1 MKILNFGSLNIDY
14 VYNVDHILVG
24 GETLSAKD
32 RNVYCGGKGLN
43 QSLALARAGMDVW
56 HAGAIGK
63 ADGEILLDVLKDSQ
77 VNTDYVKVL
86 EDVSSGHTFIQVDNE
101 GQNSILVFGGS
112 NQQISKAQ
120 VDETLSHFDQGDFLI
135 LQNEV
140 NEIPYIMELAH
151 QKGIKIV
158 LNPSPMDE
166 KIDQMPLKY
175 VDFFLLNEIE
185 ASQLAEGETDQ
196 DLLDNMANRYPEAHI
211 IMTVGSRGA
220 YYAHKEIREHRDIF
234 KVDVVDTTA
243 AGDTFT
249 GYFLSSFINGK
260 TPGECLKFASA
271 ASAIAVSRAGAST
284 SIPYFEEVEAFLNG
298 K

>member
-63 ADGEILLDVLKDSQ
+63 VDGEILSEVLKESQ
-77 VNTDYVKVL
+77 VNTEYVKVL
-86 EDVSSGHTFIQVDNE
+86 EEVSSGHTFIQVDSQ

-112 NQQISKAQ
+112 NHQISKEQ
-120 VDETLSHFDQGDFLI
+120 VDETLSHFEAGDFLI
-135 LQNEV
+135 LQNEI
-140 NEIPYIMELAH
+140 NEIPYIMEQAH

-158 LNPSPMDE
+158 LNPSPMDD
-166 KIDQMPLKY
+166 KIYQMPLDH

-185 ASQLAEGETDQ
+185 AGQLAQGETDQ
-196 DLLDNMANRYPEAHI
+196 DLLESMVNTYPGAHI

-220 YYAHKEIREHRDIF
+220 YYAHQDIREHHDIF

-260 TPGECLKFASA
+260 TPAECLRFASA

-284 SIPYFEEVEAFLNG
+284 SIPYFEEVEAFLNDR
-298 K
+298 